1 MAVAFL
7 KGCRAPGGLHG
18 RPPCPCCPVRAPLQ
32 IRPQRCARLAEMM
45 RMGWY
50 REGQVK
56 SLAAH
61 ERMAL
66 LGVRRRLVEM
76 RVEIDGQIRGIL
88 KTFGLVVG
96 SGNKGAFAQRARMLA
111 QDHPVLSALIEKL
124 IEVREVAVA
133 KVVALDKEIRRF
145 VRDELTLRRFMTVPG
160 VGPVTAL
167 AFRST
172 IDEPNRFKRA
182 RDVGPYLGL
191 TPRRYQS
198 GETDRQG
205 GISKCGDRFTRT
217 CLYLPASF
225 SRKCSA
231 GRPSRHGERGWRGA
245 SDRRRRLSP

>member
-1 MAVAFL
+1 
-7 KGCRAPGGLHG
+7 
-18 RPPCPCCPVRAPLQ
+18 
-32 IRPQRCARLAEMM
+32 
-45 RMGWY
+45 
-50 REGQVK
+50 
-56 SLAAH
+56 
-61 ERMAL
+61 MAL
-66 LGVRRRLVEM
+66 LGVRRRLVDM

-111 QDHPVLSALIEKL
+111 QDHPVLSALIDKL

-133 KVVALDKEIRRF
+133 KVAALDKEIRRF
-145 VRDELTLRRFMTVPG
+145 VRDDLTLRRFMTVPG

-198 GETDRQG
+198 GVTDRHG

-217 CLYLPASF
+217 CLYEAASVLLTKVQRW
-225 SRKCSA
+225 SPLKAWGTRLARRIGSKKARVAIARKIAVILRCIWTDGPRRPRPDPSPSYQLRIRGDAVLA
-231 GRPSRHGERGWRGA
+231 GTAG
-245 SDRRRRLSP
+245 